1 MQNIVRRIPMSSKL
15 ERLENNKVV
24 LEITVSAEVLEK
36 GLQKA
41 YKKNVG
47 KFNIPGFRKG
57 KAPKSFIEKFYGEG
71 VFYED
76 AINEVCPEAYDEAVK
91 EHDIHPV
98 DRPDID
104 ILEIESGKGLVF
116 KAEVTVKPE
125 VTLGD
130 YKGIE
135 VAKKEYNVTD
145 QDIEKELN
153 ALAEKNA
160 RIVEVTDRAVKNGD
174 ATTIDFEGYVEGIQF
189 EGGSAASYK
198 LEIGSGQ
205 FIPGFEEQLVGAEI
219 DKEVEVNVSFPEQY
233 RNEDLAGKPA
243 LFKVTVRQIQEKQL
257 AEIDDEFAKDVS
269 EFDTLEE
276 LKADIRTKRE
286 EEAQKMAKQQYE
298 DELLNKIAENA
309 TIDIPEV
316 MIDAQIN
323 VMLRDFDTQLQYQ
336 GLNLESYMKYMNT
349 DMEKLKESYR
359 AMAQNRVKV
368 QLVLEA
374 IAKAE
379 NVAVTEEDLNA
390 EIEKTAKLYNQDAE
404 SFKTVLRPED
414 MDYLKDGI
422 VVQKTIDFLVE
433 NNK

>member
-1 MQNIVRRIPMSSKL
+1 MSSKL

-349 DMEKLKESYR
+349 DMEKLKESYQ

-379 NVAVTEEDLNA
+379 NVAATEEDLNA

-414 MDYLKDGI
+414 IEYLKDGI